1 VSVAE
6 EDTSMSEQGRYRQR
20 LSTLATNWRALALR
34 GLIAL
39 LFGLVV
45 LFWPSLV
52 LTVLSILFGIYAAV
66 DGAITLV
73 PALRSPDRGTRRTL
87 PLAEG
92 VVGIIAGLVALLW
105 PGLTSIGL
113 VFVIAVW
120 AVATGVL
127 KILTAVLL
135 RAEVQNG
142 WILAGSGAL
151 SALFGVLLVALSRS
165 DVPFLAPFVGGFA
178 VVVGLALIL
187 FAFRLRE
194 RR

>member
-52 LTVLSILFGIYAAV
+52 LTVLSILFGLYAAV

-127 KILTAVLL
+127 KILTAILL

-151 SALFGVLLVALSRS
+151 SALFGILLVALSRS
-165 DVPFLAPFVGGFA
+165 DVPFLAPFIGGFA
-178 VVVGLALIL
+178 VVVGLALIV

>member
-6 EDTSMSEQGRYRQR
+6 KDVGMSDEGRYRQR

-39 LFGLVV
+39 LFGLLV
-45 LFWPSLV
+45 LFWPGLV

-66 DGAITLV
+66 DGAITFV
-73 PALRSPDRGTRRTL
+73 PALRSPERGTQRTL
-87 PLAEG
+87 PLTEG
-92 VVGIIAGLVALLW
+92 AVGIIAGVVALLW
-105 PGLTSIGL
+105 PGLTAIGL
-113 VFVIAVW
+113 VYVIAGW
-120 AVATGVL
+120 AIATGVL
-127 KILTAVLL
+127 KVLTALLL

-142 WILAGSGAL
+142 WMLAGTGAL
-151 SALFGVLLVALSRS
+151 SALFGILLVTLARS

-178 VVVGLALIL
+178 VVVGLALIV

>member
-1 VSVAE
+1 
-6 EDTSMSEQGRYRQR
+6 MSDEGRYRQR
-20 LSTLATNWRALALR
+20 LSTFATNWRSLALR

-45 LFWPSLV
+45 LFWPGLV
-52 LTVLSILFGIYAAV
+52 LTALSILFGIYAAV
-66 DGAITLV
+66 DGAITFV

-92 VVGIIAGLVALLW
+92 AVGIIAGLVALLW
-105 PGLTSIGL
+105 PGLTAIGL
-113 VFVIAVW
+113 VYVIAGW
-120 AVATGVL
+120 AIATGVL
-127 KILTAVLL
+127 KILTATLL

-142 WILAGSGAL
+142 WMLAGSGAL
-151 SALFGVLLVALSRS
+151 SALFGILLVALSRS
-165 DVPFLAPFVGGFA
+165 DVPFLAPFIGGFA
-178 VVVGLALIL
+178 VVVGLALIV